1 MAKWHTNHMA
11 WFRRQIS
18 QTNITAKGQFQ
29 QTW

>member
-1 MAKWHTNHMA
+1 MA